1 MPHKREP
8 QLFGGTAASRSRV
21 RHTKD
26 EPRAPPSYSTKQV
39 SHQSPTGLGQK
50 DIGAKG
56 TSEHKE

>member
-1 MPHKREP
+1 MPHKKEP
-8 QLFGGTAASRSRV
+8 QLLGGIAASRSGV

-26 EPRAPPSYSTKQV
+26 EPRVPSSCSTKEG

-56 TSEHKE
+56 TSTHKE